1 MKKHQNLP
9 DECTACTSCVV
20 HCPVTAVTHKFRG
33 PKLSG
38 PALERYRLLLH
49 DEDPSLEYCS
59 NCKNCDITCPSGV
72 SASTM
77 NMLAK
82 AEYYKTHK
90 HPLRDWILSHGEK
103 MAKMSSPMAAISNMG
118 MSNPVTKAVLEKIG
132 ITSKRQPP
140 KYASRTFMSRFRA
153 LKQER
158 YAEKVAFFPGC
169 FINYNDPQVGMDFVA
184 VMQANRFEVIIPEGT
199 QCCGSPLV
207 VNGYLEEAEAGA
219 NKNIQALRRLTEQ
232 GYPVITCCTSCS
244 LMLKQEYQELFHIDG
259 IEAVAAR
266 LYDSAEFLLELYDQG
281 RLNTQFVR
289 QQGKYLY
296 HAPCHLR
303 AQGIGRPALDLLNM
317 LPGIE
322 ITDADAGC
330 CGISGS
336 YGFKDDKY
344 EISML
349 IGEELFRT
357 IKAGQVDGVVSDC
370 GTCRMQI
377 AHGTGART
385 LHPLALL
392 AKAYAAKKTS

>member
-20 HCPVTAVTHKFRG
+20 HCPVAAVTSKFRG

-72 SASTM
+72 SPSTM
-77 NMLAK
+77 NMLARG
-82 AEYYKTHK
+82 EYYKK
-90 HPLRDWILSHGEK
+90 HPHRLRDWILAHAEK
-103 MAKMSSPMAAISNMG
+103 MGQMNSPMAAVANMG
-118 MSNPVTKAVLEKIG
+118 ADNPLTRIALKKIG
-132 ITSKRQPP
+132 ITTKRRLP
-140 KYASRTFMSRFRA
+140 KYASRTFVSQFRA
-153 LKQER
+153 LKQQS
-158 YAEKVAFFPGC
+158 YPDKIVFFPGC

-184 VMQANRFEVIIPEGT
+184 VMQANRYEVIVPDDTE
-199 QCCGSPLV
+199 CCGSPMV
-207 VNGYLEEAEAGA
+207 AGGYLEEAAA
-219 NKNIQALRRLTEQ
+219 NAQKNIQALRRLTDK
-232 GYPVITCCTSCS
+232 GYPVITCCTSCG
-244 LMLKQEYQELFHIDG
+244 LMLKREYQELFRIDG
-259 IEAVAAR
+259 VETVAAR
-266 LYDSAEFLLELYDQG
+266 LYDSTEFLLELYDQG
-281 RLNTQFVR
+281 RLNTGFIR
-289 QQGKYLY
+289 QNGKYLY

-303 AQGIGRPALDLLNM
+303 AQGIGRPALELLRL
-317 LPGIE
+317 LPDIE

-344 EISML
+344 DISMA
-349 IGEELFRT
+349 IGEDLFRT
-357 IKAGQVDGVVSDC
+357 IRESGADGVVSDC

-385 LHPLALL
+385 LHPMTLVANGYG
-392 AKAYAAKKTS
+392 KR